1 MIIALKYFF
10 EKKGLHLAVPFLSHI
25 VQKVNAIVTNV
36 VEEIMKCL
44 YKAAWQ

>member
-25 VQKVNAIVTNV
+25 IQKVNVNGNILNETEGDTDIIFNA
-36 VEEIMKCL
+36 
-44 YKAAWQ
+44 